1 MLTPIDRTTEREVI
15 EAIDGSELE
24 RHVDALSDLTR
35 VAGTSGERI
44 ASEYIVDTL
53 DSYGVDAEILEHESY
68 VSVPEDAG
76 VEVTVPTARRF
87 DDAITVSFSAST
99 PPGGVHAEAVRLGE
113 VTPETVRAT
122 PVRGRIAVVE
132 GLPTPDPVGLLD
144 DAGAAGV
151 VFVSPTEG
159 HLHEMIVSPVWGT
172 PTPSQ
177 VDDFPDI
184 PVAEVSKEAGEWLGE
199 KLDSGPVELTVRTSV
214 TTELRTL
221 PCPVGRIDGS
231 GSDRYFV
238 VGNHVDSWHEGVTD
252 NATAVATTL
261 ELARLFAE
269 REPKRGLVF
278 GFWSAH
284 STGRYAGSAW
294 YADEYWNDLREN
306 GVAYLH
312 IDLPGLNGAD
322 SLWFQHM
329 AELEDEHLDA
339 MRTATDFDL
348 REGDDSWLGSSDRP
362 ARNSDQSFW
371 GTGLSSLLS
380 GGRLDPGTEEG
391 GPIGGGWW
399 WHTPADTRDK
409 VDFDVL
415 HEETKLYVALAAR
428 ICESPVLPHDY
439 TATVDDIEETLSDA
453 TETLSFDVDFAPERE
468 RIERL
473 RGTIERVNDVIEGAA
488 EEAEGAGSLAA
499 AEDVQVALGNVLIP
513 ALYMD
518 RPPYEQEPAVAYAP
532 LPGLRSD
539 GINAGSSAQ
548 QQCFE
553 RVSVRRSRNRV
564 IHHLDRAQ
572 RIADRF
578 LDEHED

>member
-1 MLTPIDRTTEREVI
+1 MIGS
-15 EAIDGSELE
+15 IDGSELE
-24 RHVDALSDLTR
+24 RHVEALSDLTR

-44 ASEYIVDTL
+44 ASEYVVETL
-53 DSYGVDAEILEHESY
+53 DSYGVDAEIHDHESY
-68 VSVPEDAG
+68 VSVPEDAD
-76 VEVTVPTARRF
+76 VAVTVPTSKRF
-87 DDAITVSFSAST
+87 DDSITVSFSAST
-99 PPGGVHAEAVRLGE
+99 PPGGVHAEALHLE
-113 VTPETVRAT
+113 AVTPALVEST
-122 PVRGRIAVVE
+122 PVRGRIVVVE

-159 HLHEMIVSPVWGT
+159 NLHEMIVSPVWGT
-172 PTPSQ
+172 PTTET
-177 VDDFPDI
+177 VDDLPDV
-184 PVAEVSKEAGEWLGE
+184 PVAEVSKEAGEWLVE
-199 KLDSGPVELTVRTSV
+199 KLDAGPVELTVRTSV

-221 PCPVGRIDGS
+221 PCPVGRIEGS
-231 GSDRYFV
+231 ESDRYFL

-252 NATAVATTL
+252 NATAVAATL
-261 ELARLFAE
+261 ELARLFAD

-294 YADEYWNDLREN
+294 YADERWTDLREN

-312 IDLPGLNGAD
+312 IDLPGLTGAD
-322 SLWFQHM
+322 SLWYQHM
-329 AELEDEHLDA
+329 AELEDEHVDA
-339 MRTATDFDL
+339 MHEATDFDL

-380 GGRLDPGTEEG
+380 GARLDPGTEEG

-399 WHTPADTRDK
+399 WHTPADTLDK
-409 VDFDVL
+409 VDYDVL

-453 TETLSFDVDFAPERE
+453 IETLPFEVDLVPERE

-473 RGTIERVNDVIEGAA
+473 RGTIERVNDVIEQAA
-488 EEAEGAGSLAA
+488 NGPGHPDA

-518 RPPYEQEPAVAYAP
+518 RPPYEQEPAVAHDL
-532 LPGLRSD
+532 LPGFRFD
-539 GINAGSSAQ
+539 GIDADSSSQ
-548 QQCFE
+548 RRRFE
-553 RVSVRRSRNRV
+553 RVSFRRSRNRL

-578 LDEHED
+578 LDAHED